1 MLPSLS
7 DYIIVEVDNACDVIT
22 TSSECEAAA
31 QYLGLSDT
39 SARSSNAGS
48 YDPPYCYFEGGEL
61 RFNSAGTNTGACGAG
76 SGQGYD
82 QCLCKNPPAPTTTGD
97 KQRLSQG
104 GVGNDV

>member
-1 MLPSLS
+1 M
-7 DYIIVEVDNACDVIT
+7 EVDNACDVIT